1 MKEELQ
7 FLEKLNGLRQI
18 AEKNGQR
25 IRVEEVKEYFKTDE
39 LTEEQFALVFD
50 YLLAQKVVVQGYL
63 KKEEAL
69 GEEVVL
75 TEEEKHYLRE
85 YELELSY
92 IRAEEE
98 GERQALFQKAIS
110 QEEQAKARLTELYLK
125 EVIEVAKEMKQPELY
140 LGDLVQEGN
149 VGLMIAVSSLTD
161 PCKAHDHLISG
172 VREAMQMYIEE
183 CAETKKRDHKMVHK
197 VEELDRS
204 ITELTKELG
213 RKVTID
219 ELVAFTGI
227 EEEEVEDLLRL
238 LGEDAEEE
246 EQE

>member
-25 IRVEEVKEYFKTDE
+25 IRVEEVKEYFGTEE
-39 LTEEQFALVFD
+39 LTEEQLALVFD

-63 KKEEAL
+63 KKEEPKT
-69 GEEVVL
+69 EEVVL
-75 TEEEKHYLRE
+75 TQEEQQYLRE
-85 YELELSY
+85 YEKELSF
-92 IRAEEE
+92 IQAEAE
-98 GERQALFQKAIS
+98 GERQELFQKVAS
-110 QEEQAKARLTELYLK
+110 QEEWAKDRLTELYLK

-149 VGLMIAVSSLTD
+149 VGLMIAVASLTD
-161 PCKAHDHLISG
+161 SQQAHEHLISG
-172 VREAMQMYIEE
+172 VREAIQMYIEE

-238 LGEDAEEE
+238 LGEEVEEE
-246 EQE
+246 E